1 MNKLLALLLIL
12 LLPSLAYPQARDLVD
27 SESITWDYDT
37 PGELKAHVVE
47 SFAAYWNAAA
57 VKKAVGCS
65 VVTEVNINSGPPI
78 DTFTCP
84 DADASIIYGSTLLP
98 VAITT
103 LLFTLSVS
111 DVDSGSQVYS
121 GAFSAQ
127 CRANDAAMNNTWG
140 TSQSVSITMATANDL
155 YTATSAAVTPNGS
168 PCAARSLLLWRF
180 VIAGTGAHTDD
191 GDARFIGIMG
201 EGS

>member
-84 DADASIIYGSTLLP
+84 DADASIIYG
-98 VAITT
+98 
-103 LLFTLSVS
+103 
-111 DVDSGSQVYS
+111 
-121 GAFSAQ
+121 
-127 CRANDAAMNNTWG
+127 
-140 TSQSVSITMATANDL
+140 
-155 YTATSAAVTPNGS
+155 
-168 PCAARSLLLWRF
+168 
-180 VIAGTGAHTDD
+180 
-191 GDARFIGIMG
+191 
-201 EGS
+201 